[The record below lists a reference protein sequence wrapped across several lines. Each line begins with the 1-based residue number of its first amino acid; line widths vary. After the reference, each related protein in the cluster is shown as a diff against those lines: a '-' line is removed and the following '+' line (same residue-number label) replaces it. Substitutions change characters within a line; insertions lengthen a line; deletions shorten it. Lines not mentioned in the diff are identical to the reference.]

1 MSKESLKKV
10 HLIYGI
16 VLSVLLCVV
25 GVLFIIMCLD
35 IYNSGPS
42 PFTRE
47 SIGAHFGKIAVF
59 AYILI
64 ALVIGGIILN
74 IVAPLEKAR
83 LKGSVKESLM
93 LDKLSRKLTA
103 VSLEGSEKIDK
114 QRILRLVLIIISVLL
129 VIGASVASL
138 IHVLSTYD
146 ASQTDINGEAAK
158 AVLTV
163 LRYFLVPFIYLIVTA
178 YVCKS
183 SIKKELEIVKNEIKN
198 AKASDT
204 VAESSAQI
212 GTFTKLSCELGD
224 TVKKIAEPKKWHKYL
239 SIGIKCLVG
248 GVAIAFIIIG
258 VINGGM
264 SDVVTKAI
272 NICTECIGMG

>member
-16 VLSVLLCVV
+16 VLGVLLCAV
-25 GVLFIIMCLD
+25 GILFIIMCLD
-35 IYNSGPS
+35 IYHSGPS

-47 SIGAHFGKIAVF
+47 SIGKHFGKIAVF
-59 AYILI
+59 VYILI
-64 ALVIGGIILN
+64 ALVIGGVILN

-83 LKGSVKESLM
+83 LKGSVNDGLV
-93 LDKLSRKLTA
+93 LDRLSKKLS
-103 VSLEGSEKIDK
+103 SLSCEGSEKIEK
-114 QRILRLVLIIISVLL
+114 QRILRLVLIIISALL
-129 VIGASVASL
+129 VVGASVASL
-138 IHVLSTYD
+138 IHVLNTYD
-146 ASQTDINGEAAK
+146 ASKTDINGEAAK
-158 AVLTV
+158 AALTV
-163 LRYFLVPFIYLIVTA
+163 LRYFIVPFIYLIATA

-183 SIKKELEIVKNEIKN
+183 SVKKELEIVKEELKN
-198 AKASDT
+198 AKAGGAVPENS
-204 VAESSAQI
+204 VQI
-212 GTFTKLSCELGD
+212 GTFTKLSYEISD
-224 TVKKIAEPKKWHKYL
+224 TVKKIAEPRKWHKYL

-248 GVAIAFIIIG
+248 CVAIAFIIIG